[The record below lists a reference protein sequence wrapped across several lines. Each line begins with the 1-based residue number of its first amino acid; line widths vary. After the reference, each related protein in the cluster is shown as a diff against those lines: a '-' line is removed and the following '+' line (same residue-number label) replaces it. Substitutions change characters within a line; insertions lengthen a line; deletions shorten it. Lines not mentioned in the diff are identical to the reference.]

1 MAYPSHVFSFKGLL
15 GRLPELWNARDL
27 GMLFYLAS
35 NEEIEVLIHKVDQQ
49 YEE

>member
-35 NEEIEVLIHKVDQQ
+35 NEKIEVLIHKVDQQ